1 VFPIQLGCVVLG
13 AAGSMAMAQ
22 AISERDQPSKP
33 MLASAPW
40 VVVIL
45 LLTTAALWIL
55 SQPMEMRAVRFLG

>member
-1 VFPIQLGCVVLG
+1 
-13 AAGSMAMAQ
+13 MAQ